1 MIEELSISRWVG
13 RTCPQRAGL
22 DVFKA
27 RGAAR
32 RDGLALPAIGSR
44 AECMAPRPWLLPM
57 NRVGTDSTPSLT
69 LLCGRKSNVRDAVE
83 RVPTSPRFALPGLAL
98 ACLITLV
105 SWRVVAAEAANQ
117 TATPTRA
124 AVLANDARDAIL
136 LNNGDT
142 LYGTLELIDPTIGV
156 RWRHPSAA
164 EVIEFISDQ
173 ISEVRFGYRPQP
185 QKESTNSCTVRL
197 SNQDEIEGNLLSID
211 AERVTLETWYAGKLE
226 IPRKF
231 VQSVSPKPVE
241 RPPVFEGPAGLEGWT
256 MGLVQTV
263 PNAGQWS
270 YKNGAFYATQS
281 ASIARDL
288 KLPDVASLQFDLNWK
303 GMLYIA
309 VALYTDYMQPINLQT
324 KETGPDFG
332 GFYSLQ
338 LNSYTVNLLPVSKQE
353 PLRYL
358 GQTSVPALNQKN
370 KVHVEIRANK
380 AKRMIALMVDG
391 LLVKQWIDTDDFVG
405 KGTGVRFVHQGQGS
419 VKLSNI
425 RVTEWDGQFDEKPS
439 AAPESKTDL
448 GRLQNGDKV
457 AGDLQRVQEG
467 KATFLLSEGSTLDIP
482 IDRIKVLQMA
492 GQKMERPP
500 DNTSTVRATFRR
512 GGSLTLRL
520 EKWDQQEV
528 VGSHPSL
535 GKLVMNPAA
544 FERVQFY
551 PIARPKPTA
560 SVVPRMPPVPMAIP
574 RNRVFVPGGPG
585 RVLIRGE
592 RLAIDGPLVIL
603 DGRPMVR
610 PIAAEGG
617 WW

>member
-1 MIEELSISRWVG
+1 M
-13 RTCPQRAGL
+13 
-22 DVFKA
+22 
-27 RGAAR
+27 
-32 RDGLALPAIGSR
+32 
-44 AECMAPRPWLLPM
+44 
-57 NRVGTDSTPSLT
+57 
-69 LLCGRKSNVRDAVE
+69 E
-83 RVPTSPRFALPGLAL
+83 RVFTRLAL
-98 ACLITLV
+98 APAFLSAIL
-105 SWRVVAAEAANQ
+105 SWQAAAAEAAQQ
-117 TATPTRA
+117 TGTTARA
-124 AVLANDARDAIL
+124 AALANDTRDAIL

-142 LYGTLELIDPTIGV
+142 LYGSLQLIDPTIGV

-173 ISEVRFGYRPQP
+173 VSEVRFGYRPQP
-185 QKESTNSCTVRL
+185 QNDSINSCQVRL

-211 AERVTLETWYAGKLE
+211 AERVTLETWYAGKME
-226 IPRKF
+226 IARKF
-231 VQSVSPKPVE
+231 VQSVAPKPME

-288 KLPDVASLQFDLNWK
+288 KLPDVASIQFDLNWK

-358 GQTSVPALNQKN
+358 GQTSVPALNQKS
-370 KVHVEIRANK
+370 KVHVEIRVNK
-380 AKRMIALMVDG
+380 PKRMIALMVDG

-457 AGDLQRVQEG
+457 SGDLQRVQDS
-467 KATFLLSEGSTLDIP
+467 KVTFALPEGSTLDIP
-482 IDRIKVLQMA
+482 LNRVKLLQMA

-512 GGSLTLRL
+512 GGSLTFRL

-528 VGSHPSL
+528 IGSSPGL
-535 GKLVMNPAA
+535 GKLILNPAA

-560 SVVPRMPPVPMAIP
+560 RATPMGPPIPMAIQ
-574 RNRVFVPGGPG
+574 RDRIFVPGGG
-585 RVLIRGE
+585 RAVIRGE
-592 RLAIDGPLVIL
+592 RLFIDGGRAVIF
-603 DGRPMVR
+603 DRGRAMVR
-610 PIAAEGG
+610 PVAAEGN
-617 WW
+617 WR